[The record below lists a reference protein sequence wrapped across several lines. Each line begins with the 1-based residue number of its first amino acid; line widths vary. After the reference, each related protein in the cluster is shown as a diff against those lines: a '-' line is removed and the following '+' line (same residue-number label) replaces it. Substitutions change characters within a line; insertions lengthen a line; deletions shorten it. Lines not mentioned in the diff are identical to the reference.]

1 MRVQGRRGSVKAP
14 SFIFKKNIKFLI
26 LGIDNI
32 SRLVYYIIKIRDKE
46 KPKMTNY
53 RIAEEIANE
62 ILNVRNARYE
72 ALKKRDFESYDKFLE
87 LEENLTHTLES
98 FGYEASFESDGSP
111 MLFREGRIAFKWLYV
126 KNVSKIEEE
135 N

>member
-1 MRVQGRRGSVKAP
+1 
-14 SFIFKKNIKFLI
+14 
-26 LGIDNI
+26 
-32 SRLVYYIIKIRDKE
+32 
-46 KPKMTNY
+46 MTNTY
-53 RIAEEIANE
+53 KIAEEIANE

-72 ALKKRDFESYDKFLE
+72 ALKERDFESYDRFVE
-87 LEENLTHTLES
+87 LEENLKNALEG
-98 FGYEASFESDGSP
+98 FGYEAYFESDGSP

>member
-1 MRVQGRRGSVKAP
+1 
-14 SFIFKKNIKFLI
+14 
-26 LGIDNI
+26 
-32 SRLVYYIIKIRDKE
+32 
-46 KPKMTNY
+46 MTNY

-72 ALKKRDFESYDKFLE
+72 AHL
-87 LEENLTHTLES
+87 
-98 FGYEASFESDGSP
+98 ESDGSP

-126 KNVSKIEEE
+126 KNVSKIGKE